1 MRPVRK
7 TATERKSG
15 VMYLT
20 SAARM
25 IARASRVLK
34 SILLAALL
42 SAVFNARAQ
51 TDYDTRHIE
60 DRFSLSI
67 GAYEQVDYQ
76 TKIRLSDDDLG
87 IGAVLDLEDS
97 LNVEKDTGTVLR
109 LDGHYRFNRAHRVE
123 WTWYGAERTGFVEI
137 FDENISIGDLDFRFG
152 SNVES
157 EIEFGVFKLG
167 YAWSFVNTRSWELH
181 AGAGLNF
188 YRDRLKITRRLFTGQ
203 DVDVREFEE
212 EGESPLPTVS
222 FGVRY
227 RPAGRWIAYWD
238 YEVVAVE
245 LGDYSGRLQES
256 LIGIEH
262 NTWEH
267 VGFGLGV
274 VNSGDFVEMED
285 GDNTGEFDSD
295 YQGWRVY
302 LKTYF

>member
-1 MRPVRK
+1 
-7 TATERKSG
+7 
-15 VMYLT
+15 
-20 SAARM
+20 M
-25 IARASRVLK
+25 ISVLL
-34 SILLAALL
+34 SCHLLAAC
-42 SAVFNARAQ
+42 NAAQ
-51 TDYDTRHIE
+51 AQGHELRPGV

-76 TKIRLSDDDLG
+76 TRIRLSDGNLG
-87 IGAVLDLEDS
+87 VGAVLDVEDS
-97 LNVEKDTGTVLR
+97 LNVEEDTGAMLR
-109 LDGHYRFNRAHRVE
+109 LDGHYRFNRAHRLE

-137 FDENISIGDLDFRFG
+137 FDENISLGDLDFRFG

-157 EIEFGVFKLG
+157 AIEFGVFKLG
-167 YAWSFVNTRSWELH
+167 YAWSFVNSRSWELT

-188 YRDRLKITRRLFTGQ
+188 YRNRLKITRRLFTGQ

-212 EGESPLPTVS
+212 EGESPLPMVS
-222 FGVRY
+222 FGARY
-227 RPAGRWIAYWD
+227 RPNRWAVYWD
-238 YEVVAVE
+238 YEVVAIE

-256 LIGIEH
+256 LIGVEH
-262 NTWEH
+262 HTWEH

-285 GDNTGEFDSD
+285 GGDTGEFDSD